1 MYFALK
7 HLHMLCAVISI
18 IGFIIRGAL
27 KLRGSA
33 WLQKKW
39 LRIAPHVVDTVLLL
53 SAIGLVV
60 IIHQYPFVQGWLTA
74 KLIGLVVYIGLGLVT
89 LRFAK
94 TQSVRAGAYVLAIV
108 TFAYIAAV
116 AVTKSAL
123 PFIH

>member
-7 HLHMLCAVISI
+7 HLHMLCAAISI
-18 IGFIIRGAL
+18 VGFIIRGAL
-27 KLRGSA
+27 KLQGSA
-33 WLQKKW
+33 LLQKKW
-39 LRIAPHVVDTVLLL
+39 LRIAPHIVDTVLLL

-60 IIHQYPFVQGWLTA
+60 LIHQYPFVQGWLTA

-89 LRFAK
+89 LRFA
-94 TQSVRAGAYVLAIV
+94 QSQPARAIAYVSAIL

-123 PFIH
+123 PFAG